1 MNPKNDWPISRL
13 NLYVLNMPLWAT
25 VFLQGETAICKVNT
39 PTTWVPLFLITVFDI
54 TARRH
59 TLPWF
64 AMASSYGKDFRITAL
79 LWGNPPVNVSFSI
92 IRSFGVFFCVN
103 LNNLLVRQSNCQC
116 ERNSQVTIRP
126 ILFVVTDLKY
136 LIRIFCCGIPI
147 LCPVVSRNDCVLEMP
162 NYRDV
167 TIFFQCILKKW
178 ELRIII
184 DDVDQYNSLLSY
196 LP

>member
-1 MNPKNDWPISRL
+1 
-13 NLYVLNMPLWAT
+13 MPLWAT
-25 VFLQGETAICKVNT
+25 VFLQRETAICKVNT
-39 PTTWVPLFLITVFDI
+39 PTTWVPLFLTTVFDL
-54 TARRH
+54 TARMH

-64 AMASSYGKDFRITAL
+64 AMASSYGNDFRITTL
-79 LWGNPPVNVSFSI
+79 FCEGIHRSPLVSLHKGPI
-92 IRSFGVFFCVN
+92 MRSFGVFFCVS

-136 LIRIFCCGIPI
+136 LIRIFYCGIPI
-147 LCPVVSRNDCVLEMP
+147 LCPVVSRNDCALEMP

-178 ELRIII
+178 EWRIII
-184 DDVDQYNSLLSY
+184 NDGDLYNSLLSF